1 MKKLACLCISALII
15 FPFAQIEVKAETK
28 TEIIPQDQPPSIME
42 LAFLRSL
49 GETIIKVMDEKG
61 DKQLFT
67 SARIER
73 ISRKIENDSFDIAL
87 RVVGYEGPINPP
99 YKLIRITLHIPGESY
114 SNYEIKAYTS
124 KFISDK
130 EFDKLSKNTGY

>member
-1 MKKLACLCISALII
+1 MKKLSCLYISALLI
-15 FPFAQIEVKAETK
+15 FSLVQVEAKAETN

-49 GETIIKVMDEKG
+49 GETIIKAMDEKG
-61 DKQLFT
+61 DQQLYT

-73 ISRKIENDSFDIAL
+73 ISRNIENDSFDIEL

-99 YKLIRITLHIPGESY
+99 YKLIRITLRIPGESN
-114 SNYEIKAYTS
+114 SNYEIKAYSS
-124 KFISDK
+124 KFISVK
-130 EFDKLSKNTGY
+130 EFYKLSKNTGY